1 MKERKRNGKLI
12 LFISFLIVRKNG
24 DRQNW
29 FPVSIIEQA
38 EIMIHS
44 FMKFRLS
51 IALWFYMNNNNC
63 FHCLLFT
70 FEYKFSHKNIQRDG
84 PFFLIESLK
93 VNRPSCIFLWIQ

>member
-12 LFISFLIVRKNG
+12 LFTSFLIVRKNG

-44 FMKFRLS
+44 FMKIPAVHSFVVLHEITPFLDSLISFR
-51 IALWFYMNNNNC
+51 
-63 FHCLLFT
+63 
-70 FEYKFSHKNIQRDG
+70 
-84 PFFLIESLK
+84 
-93 VNRPSCIFLWIQ
+93 